1 MKTVYEKNGNV
12 VNILQDSDIENGTNY
27 IKFPNGIAIV
37 FMKKDFNGSFVA
49 LGGEYRLML
58 NDPFMFPIEF
68 IENPAITVST
78 ANTIDYAYCSAVGI
92 VRDNTRIKIL
102 ALGRPTEIKDTIVG
116 VQVIAIGRWK

>member
-1 MKTVYEKNGNV
+1 MKTVYEKNGNT
-12 VNILQDSDIENGTNY
+12 VNLLQDSDIANGTNY

-68 IENPAITVST
+68 IEVPAITVST
-78 ANTIDYAYCSAVGI
+78 ANTIDYAYCSAVGV

-102 ALGRPTEIKDTIVG
+102 ALGRPTEIKNTTVG

>member
-1 MKTVYEKNGNV
+1 MKTVCETNGNA
-12 VNILQDSDIENGTNY
+12 VNLLQDSDIENGTNY

-68 IENPAITVST
+68 IESPAITVST
-78 ANTIDYAYCSAVGI
+78 ASTIDYAYCSAVGI

-102 ALGRPTEIKDTIVG
+102 ALGRPTEIKNATVG

>member
-1 MKTVYEKNGNV
+1 MKTVYEANGNA
-12 VNILQDSDIENGTNY
+12 VNLLQDSDIENGTNY

-68 IENPAITVST
+68 IENPTITVST
-78 ANTIDYAYCSAVGI
+78 ANTIDYAYCIAVGI
-92 VRDNTRIKIL
+92 VRNNTRIKIL

>member
-1 MKTVYEKNGNV
+1 MEK
-12 VNILQDSDIENGTNY
+12 GTNY

-92 VRDNTRIKIL
+92 IRDNTGIKTL
-102 ALGRPTEIKDTIVG
+102 ALGRPTEIKNTTVG

>member
-68 IENPAITVST
+68 IEVPAITVST
-78 ANTIDYAYCSAVGI
+78 ANTIDYAYCSSVGI
-92 VRDNTRIKIL
+92 VRDNTGIKIL
-102 ALGRPTEIKDTIVG
+102 ALGRPTEIKNTTVG

>member
-1 MKTVYEKNGNV
+1 MKTVYEANGNA
-12 VNILQDSDIENGTNY
+12 VNLLQDSDIENGTNY

-68 IENPAITVST
+68 IETPAITVST

-92 VRDNTRIKIL
+92 IRDNTGIKTL
-102 ALGRPTEIKDTIVG
+102 ALGRPTEIENTTVG